1 MKINL
6 HGMDFDYK
14 NATYSGDVE
23 KLIQQINDGEVIQVT
38 VDGVAAYINSSY
50 IIDFCLRPDLT

>member
-1 MKINL
+1 LKIGI

-14 NATYSGDVE
+14 NAIYSGDVE

-38 VDGVAAYINSSY
+38 VDGDQAYINSSY
-50 IIDFCLRPDLT
+50 IIDFWLRPDLT

>member
-14 NATYSGDVE
+14 NAAYSGDVG
-23 KLIQQINDGEVIQVT
+23 KLIQQINDAEVIQVI
-38 VDGVAAYINSSY
+38 VDGVETYINSSY
-50 IIDFCLRPDLT
+50 IIDFWLRPDLI